1 VVNSARLTLG
11 FIYFELSSFKTA
23 IKNLGEISP
32 DFSDYPKALLTL
44 GWAAFKLQD
53 YQRAISALSSLVQSY
68 PQFQELEE
76 AHFVLGHC
84 YLRLGY
90 HDFAIREYNK
100 IIDATPEAEEY
111 ASLMQQ
117 TKDSLAQKEGE
128 WAVLKKEFAE
138 WQNRLVADLGLQ
150 PANGLSDSTL
160 AARFQKAR
168 AFREELLKQVQ
179 EHEKKVLRVSN
190 SVAELRAKLEKS
202 EVQKKWRSYAEYGR
216 VRALYLKG
224 IGIR

>member
-1 VVNSARLTLG
+1 MTLG

-23 IKNLGEISP
+23 IKFLAEIAP
-32 DFSDYPKALLTL
+32 DFFDYPKALLTL
-44 GWAAFKLQD
+44 GWSAFKLQD
-53 YQRAISALSSLVQSY
+53 YQRAISALSKLLETY

-100 IIDATPEAEEY
+100 IIAATPDAEEY

-117 TKDSLAQKEGE
+117 TKDSLAQKESE
-128 WAVLKKEFAE
+128 LAVLKKEFAE
-138 WQNRLVADLGLQ
+138 LQNRLVADIGLQ

-160 AARFQKAR
+160 ATRFQKAR
-168 AFREELLKQVQ
+168 TFREELFQLVQ
-179 EHEKKVLRVSN
+179 EHEKNVQRVSN
-190 SVAELRAKLEKS
+190 TVAELRARLEKS